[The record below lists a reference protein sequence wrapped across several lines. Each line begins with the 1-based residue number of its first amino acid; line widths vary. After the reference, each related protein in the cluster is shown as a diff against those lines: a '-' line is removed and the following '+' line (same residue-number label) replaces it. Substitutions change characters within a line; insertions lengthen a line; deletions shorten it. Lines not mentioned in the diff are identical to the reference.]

1 MTLLSYLR
9 VVFTFSLVIGCCY
22 GDALNARKYE
32 LNDLHS
38 KLNPTFHAEIL
49 VPKSIQEIQTIVR
62 QAKQEGKAISI
73 HGGKHAM
80 GGQQF
85 GTGTI
90 ALNMS
95 SFNKVLGLD
104 SKHGIVEVESGIEWP
119 DLVAWLQKNQQGN
132 KPIWGI
138 RQKPTGADKL
148 SIGGAL
154 SSNIHGRGLK
164 MRPVIED
171 VESFTLID
179 ANGDLQFCS
188 RTQNAELFKLVIGGY
203 GLFGVIASVKLRL
216 VPVTTL
222 QRVVQLIDIKDF
234 IPLAT
239 QRAHEGFL
247 YGDFQFAIDPNS
259 DFFMRRGIYSLYKP
273 VNKPIK
279 ITTEQKELSEQDWI
293 KLLAL
298 AHSNKSK
305 AFELY
310 ANFYLSTNGQLYQ
323 SDTHQMGVYL
333 NNYHD
338 NIAPN
343 SSEVISE
350 IYVPRTKLTALFEQ
364 LRNDFREHKVNVIYG
379 TVRLIEKDN
388 ESYLPWARQDYACI
402 VFNFHVE
409 HTPEGIKKAKHDFRL
424 IIDRAFE
431 YDGSYYLTYHRWAR
445 KDQVL
450 RAYPQ
455 FVHFLQLKRKYDP
468 SEVFQ
473 SDWYRYY
480 KRMFKQ

>member
-1 MTLLSYLR
+1 MRQLYLR
-9 VVFTFSLVIGCCY
+9 MIIIFTVAIGCCY
-22 GDALNARKYE
+22 GDVLPAGKYE

-38 KLNPTFHAEIL
+38 KLNPTFHAKIIS
-49 VPKSIQEIQTIVR
+49 PKSIHEIQAIVR
-62 QAKQEGKAISI
+62 QAKQQGKAISI
-73 HGGKHAM
+73 HGGKHSM

-90 ALNMS
+90 ALDMS
-95 SFNKVLGLD
+95 SFNKVLGFD
-104 SKHGIVEVESGIEWP
+104 SKNGIVEVESGIEWP
-119 DLVAWLQKNQQGN
+119 ELVAWLQTNQQGN
-132 KPIWGI
+132 KQIWGI

-164 MRPVIED
+164 MRPIIDD
-171 VESFTLID
+171 VEAFTLIN
-179 ANGDLQFCS
+179 ANGDRQVCS
-188 RTQNAELFKLVIGGY
+188 RSQNAELFRLVIGGY

-216 VPVTTL
+216 TPVTTL
-222 QRVVQLIDIKDF
+222 QRVVQLIDIQDF
-234 IPLAT
+234 IPLVT
-239 QRAHEGFL
+239 QRTQEGFV

-259 DFFMRRGIYSLYKP
+259 ELFMRRGIYSLYKP
-273 VNKPIK
+273 VNKPSQ
-279 ITTEQKELSEQDWI
+279 ITPKQKELSAQDWI
-293 KLLAL
+293 RLLAL

-310 ANFYLSTNGQLYQ
+310 ANFYISTNGQLYQ
-323 SDTHQMGVYL
+323 SDTHQMGVYI
-333 NNYHD
+333 NNYHE

-350 IYVPRTKLTALFEQ
+350 IYVPRNKLTPLFEQ
-364 LRNDFREHKVNVIYG
+364 LRNDFRKYKVNVIYG

-388 ESYLPWARQDYACI
+388 ESYLPWAKQDYACI

-409 HTPEGIKKAKHDFRL
+409 HSPEGIKKAKHDFRL

-455 FVHFLQLKRKYDP
+455 FIQFLQLKRKYDP
-468 SEVFQ
+468 AEIFQ

-480 KRMFKQ
+480 KKMFKQ